1 MIEEEIEVCNF
12 TCRIIRS
19 EDIRN
24 PIVFLHGYIYTSDI
38 WRDIN
43 VLSYLEEKN
52 IPFIAIDMPYGL
64 KSMCKPKTDDVE
76 LNVKVVE
83 RIVSNNKP
91 LLVGA
96 SLGGYIAVRY
106 SLRNPVKGLLLI
118 SPVRCLEDDLIRSY
132 RNLNVKTYIIYG
144 ENDKIVPFEEMK
156 KLSDHLNAKLIVYE
170 DAGHPAYIDK
180 PLKFR
185 EDLIEL
191 YYSVFRNKT

>member
-1 MIEEEIEVCNF
+1 MIEEIIELGNF
-12 TCRIIRS
+12 RCRIIRS
-19 EDIRN
+19 KDVRD
-24 PIVFLHGYIYTSDI
+24 PIVFLHGYLYTSDV

-43 VLSYLEEKN
+43 VLSYLEERG

-64 KSMCKPKTDDVE
+64 KSKCEPKTNDVDV
-76 LNVKVVE
+76 NVKVVKD
-83 RIVSNNKP
+83 VVGDSVP

-118 SPVRCLEDDLIRSY
+118 SPVRCLEGDLIRCY
-132 RNLNVKTYIIYG
+132 KDLNVKVYIVYG
-144 ENDKIVPFEEMK
+144 ENDKIVPFEDMK
-156 KLSDHLNAKLIVYE
+156 KLSDLLNARLILYKN
-170 DAGHPAYIDK
+170 AGHPAYIDQ

-191 YYSVFRNKT
+191 YHLVC